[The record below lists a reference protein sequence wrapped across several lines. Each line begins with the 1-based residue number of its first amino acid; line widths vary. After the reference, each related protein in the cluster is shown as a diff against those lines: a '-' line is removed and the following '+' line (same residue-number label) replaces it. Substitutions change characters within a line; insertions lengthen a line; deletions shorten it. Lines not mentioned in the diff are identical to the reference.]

1 MSTVILML
9 VGAAWMAVLLPTM
22 IKSRLHGSPRNSMN
36 TFRRQ
41 MSSLQSPKGRS
52 SDLRS
57 LSRPLAPAPT
67 RGARRPGYGRGDDM
81 SGALSRNDRSRQA
94 RQSREARRR
103 EMETQQRRKNTVVGL
118 VISTA
123 TSLFVSVTTGSM
135 GFATYFTASLI
146 ATVLYCYWLRQ
157 VRIKRENER
166 YLNRY
171 NR

>member
-1 MSTVILML
+1 ML
-9 VGAAWMAVLLPTM
+9 VGAAWLAVLLPPM
-22 IKSRLHGSPRNSMN
+22 IKTRLHGSPGNSMN

-41 MSSLQSPKGRS
+41 MSSLQSPQGRS

-57 LSRPLAPAPT
+57 LSRPLAPSPT

-103 EMETQQRRKNTVVGL
+103 EMEVQQRRKNTVVGL

-135 GFATYFTASLI
+135 GFATFFTASLI